1 MRRRLPEFDVLV
13 DMARN
18 NPERLERLRR
28 ELTEDVIKGAQNE
41 HHKKRLA
48 GLQFRV
54 DLERRRARTPLAATI
69 KISEMMCHS
78 LADLHR
84 SMVTPLV
91 TDESDEDLTPAKI
104 LPFGQR
110 ATGIK
115 ATVAGTVTELSKGP
129 GKAPGK
135 KPPKDPP
142 IE

>member
-1 MRRRLPEFDVLV
+1 MHDETVGYLSNPMKRRLPEFDVLV

-28 ELTEDVIKGAQNE
+28 ELTEDIIEGADNE

-91 TDESDEDLTPAKI
+91 SDDAEINLSPAKI
-104 LPFGQR
+104 LPFGKR
-110 ATGIK
+110 K
-115 ATVAGTVTELSKGP
+115 ASPT
-129 GKAPGK
+129 
-135 KPPKDPP
+135 D
-142 IE
+142 